1 VEVVSIRI
9 VRVRGTRAQPIDDV
23 RSETIADLSA
33 VESLQERL
41 AVAQRTLDG
50 ISQCFGIAEC
60 TQLRGDGSVV
70 AAEWSMSVYARGR
83 DWARREGVEVRLL
96 PGDER

>member
-1 VEVVSIRI
+1 MVSIRI

-41 AVAQRTLDG
+41 VVARRTLDG
-50 ISQCFGIAEC
+50 IFQCFGIAEC
-60 TQLRGDGSVV
+60 TQLQRDGSVV
-70 AAEWSMSVYARGR
+70 AAEWSMSVYAASGIGRGVKVSR
-83 DWARREGVEVRLL
+83 SAC
-96 PGDER
+96 